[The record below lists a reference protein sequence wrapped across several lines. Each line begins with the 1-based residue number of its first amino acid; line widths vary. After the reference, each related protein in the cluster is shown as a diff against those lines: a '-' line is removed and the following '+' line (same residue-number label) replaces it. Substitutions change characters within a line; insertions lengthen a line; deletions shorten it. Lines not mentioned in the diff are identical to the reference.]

1 MKRNIVGA
9 LAIGCSL
16 AALGAGSAT
25 WTDSSNVPWIFTW
38 QSDGTAT
45 IGTGSA
51 PSAENKAKYAGSV
64 VVPATV
70 YRDGEPYKVTAI
82 EANALNGCTLME
94 SVTIPAGV
102 ASIGNAAFKGCS
114 NLEHVTFK
122 STFPTSSDFANVFA
136 GTKFY
141 TNANIEDANDSV
153 DSPAW
158 FPGDG
163 SVKTVKDS
171 NFLASSGTEEDWAS
185 IVTDHGPGC
194 ATKWFSWTPQKSGT
208 VWFDTADSVFD
219 TLLYVYRADTK
230 TEVAKNNDFTK
241 TGGSQVMFTAE
252 AGVEYYICVGGKN
265 GERGAY
271 TLALRTGTPVTLT
284 LDPNGGVFTGADV
297 PTKFSVPKN
306 VAVGVLPT
314 PVKDGYACAWY
325 TAKSGGTKVTAST
338 KFTKATKLYAR
349 WTKNKF
355 KVVVKTEGTGAKTV
369 KGGGTYAWGTKV
381 KLSATPKSGYV
392 FKCWVAQNSASE
404 NAFPNYSKTSRKNAT
419 ATVTVPKNSGL
430 AYTAYFVKKT
440 SDVMSLG
447 VLPSATLYAEDGA
460 GSAAIVYATSMSYPT
475 VKTSK
480 LPAGVKFSLVAP
492 DDTYKLV
499 ITDPDKVPAGKNVIK
514 ITATNRSG
522 KKDSK
527 NVVVWGKNKTQAI
540 DKNALYVD
548 EGRSAKAPKEIYTG
562 VKYKLS
568 DLGVAAAMG
577 WKISKIT
584 GLPSGITWDAK
595 NQKLKG
601 YTKKTGTY
609 CFTFTAAKGK
619 TKYTATATFQVK
631 TLPAKAQGTFRG
643 YAGEYNEYHTAFNG
657 KSRRV
662 TVSVTKDGKVS
673 AKVGTLSLSCTGL
686 TYDPSSGRFMASMK
700 STSKTNKKNVTRIR
714 SLILEIDPAATY
726 AENSLD
732 GYYYEYTQKKTSHGI
747 SLSPLIVDN
756 RIEGRKNVFGRDA
769 DMNPL
774 FEGAGVAQEAL
785 EKAFEVHSSS
795 AISFDG
801 GSATVTLDSGKNGNV
816 TLSGT
821 YNGKSFSESAV
832 LWYEVNPGDPSIRYL
847 RFWSFSIGQPISY
860 VLKYDGGILQTV
872 SAPAVPEG

>member
-1 MKRNIVGA
+1 MKKTMTAVMA
-9 LAIGCSL
+9 LGSCL
-16 AALGAGSAT
+16 AAFGGGTAT
-25 WTDSSNVPWIFTW
+25 WTDSTNVPWIFMW
-38 QSDGTAT
+38 QDNGTAT
-45 IGTGSA
+45 IGNGLA
-51 PSAENKAKYAGSV
+51 PSSENKAKYAGSV
-64 VVPATV
+64 VIPATV

-102 ASIGNAAFKGCS
+102 ASIGNAAFKDCTK
-114 NLEHVTFK
+114 LEYVTFK
-122 STFPTSSDFANVFA
+122 STFPTSSNFANVFA

-141 TNANIEDANDSV
+141 TNANVDDANDSV
-153 DSPAW
+153 DFPAL

-185 IVTDHGPGC
+185 IVTDHGTGC

-208 VWFDTADSVFD
+208 VWFDTTDSVFN

-230 TEVAKNNDFTK
+230 AEVAKNDDFTK

-284 LDPNGGVFTGADV
+284 LDPNGGVFSGADV

-338 KFTKATKLYAR
+338 KFTKAAKLYAR

-355 KVVVKTEGTGAKTV
+355 KVVVKTEGSGAKTV
-369 KGGGTYAWGTKV
+369 KGSGTYAWGTKV

-392 FKCWVAQNSASE
+392 FMNWVAQNSASQ

-440 SDVMSLG
+440 SDGMSLG
-447 VLPSATLYAEDGA
+447 ILPSTPLYAEDGA
-460 GSAAIVYATSMSYPT
+460 GSAVTVCATSMSYPT

-480 LPAGVKFSLVAP
+480 LPAGVKFSLDTP

-499 ITDPDKVPAGKNVIK
+499 ITDPNKIPAGKNVIK

-527 NVVVWGKNKTQAI
+527 NVTIWGKNKTQAI
-540 DKNALYVD
+540 DKNALTVS
-548 EGRSAKAPKEIYTG
+548 EGLSAKAPKEIYTG
-562 VKYKLS
+562 VKYKLV
-568 DLGVAAAMG
+568 DWGVSTAMG
-577 WKISKIT
+577 WKVTKIA
-584 GLPSGITWDAK
+584 GLPSGLTWDAK
-595 NQKLKG
+595 NQTLKG
-601 YTKKTGTY
+601 YTKKTGMYT
-609 CFTFTAAKGK
+609 FTFTVAKGK
-619 TKYTATATFQVK
+619 TTYTATATFKVK
-631 TLPAKAQGTFRG
+631 TLPSKVLGTFRG
-643 YAGEYNEYHTAFNG
+643 YAGEYDEHGTSFNG
-657 KSRRV
+657 NSRRV

-673 AKVGTLSLSCTGL
+673 AKVGSLSLSCTGL
-686 TYDPSSGRFMASMK
+686 TYDPSSGRFLAYMK
-700 STSKTNKKNVTRIR
+700 STSKTKKKNETYIR
-714 SLILEIDPAATY
+714 SLSLEIDPAADY
-726 AENSLD
+726 FENSLD
-732 GYYYEYTQKKTSHGI
+732 GRYYEYTRKQTSNGI
-747 SLSPLIVDN
+747 SQTLVVDYD
-756 RIEGRKNVFGRDA
+756 IEGRKNVFGRDA

-774 FEGAGVAQEAL
+774 FGVAQEAL
-785 EKAFEVHSSS
+785 EKAYEVHPSFLV
-795 AISFDG
+795 AFDG
-801 GSATVTLDSGKNGNV
+801 GQGMIDLNLDNNGFAL
-816 TLSGT
+816 LSGT

-832 LWYEVNPGDPSIRYL
+832 LWYEVNPGDTSIRYL
-847 RFWSFSIGQPISY
+847 RFRSFSTGQVISY
-860 VLKYDGGILQTV
+860 VLKYDGGILQSV
-872 SAPAVPEG
+872 SEPSAPLG